1 MKKQFLKATS
11 ALLASAM
18 LFTASCKK
26 PAASFTADKTTV
38 AVGQAVTF
46 TNTSKDDAKV
56 AWDFGDGTESDAITK
71 TVTHVYEKPGS
82 YTVNLLV
89 SKGNDKKP
97 SDATPVTITV
107 SGPTASFTASTTSP
121 LKGQVVTFT
130 STSTNASSFAWDFGD
145 GSSNIPLTTPTVSHT
160 YNNGGT
166 YVVTL
171 TVKDPSNTVVSNST
185 MTVTVGGVGA
195 GSVDNQ
201 LLIVGTWK
209 YVSRVAT
216 DVRNGTAYT
225 TTSTANGNS
234 GLGLS
239 YSIANTVPANDMQQF
254 TGGGSIYNTDPNG
267 NVTSWGSY
275 NILDA
280 TKISGTNYSSVNA
293 YNTNSQ
299 AYATYT
305 VSASSLVITFVST
318 ATLPAYTDYATPS
331 TVGNTN
337 YSYTSHAAGETQ
349 VVTTTYTYS
358 K

>member
-26 PAASFTADKTTV
+26 PSASFTADKTTV

-56 AWDFGDGTESDAITK
+56 AWDFGDGTESNAITK

-97 SDATPVTITV
+97 SDATPITITV

-121 LKGQVVTFT
+121 LKGQVVTFI

-145 GSSNIPLTTPTVSHT
+145 GSSNIPLTTPTVTHT

-171 TVKDPSNTVVSNST
+171 TAKDPSNTVVSNST
-185 MTVTVGGVGA
+185 MTITVGGVGA

-209 YVSRVAT
+209 YVSYTVT

-225 TTSTANGNS
+225 SNNGGNT
-234 GLGLS
+234 GMLGHTV
-239 YSIANTVPANDMQQF
+239 AVNNTVSANVMQQF
-254 TGGGSIYNTDPNG
+254 TSNNNSGGSIYNTDPNG
-267 NVTSWGSY
+267 NVSSWGTY
-275 NILDA
+275 TILDA
-280 TKISGTNYSSVNA
+280 TKISGTNFSSVNA
-293 YNTNSQ
+293 NNGSVTAQS
-299 AYATYT
+299 YATYT
-305 VSASSLVITFVST
+305 VSTSSFVITFVST
-318 ATLPAYTDYATPS
+318 ATLPSYYDYATNPA
-331 TVGNTN
+331 TL
-337 YSYTSHAAGETQ
+337 HAAGETQ